1 MKKPTILIVDD
12 EQTNIKLVKA
22 MLIPENYLLI
32 EAASGE
38 KALECVEDNRPDLV
52 LLDVMM
58 PGIDGYEV
66 CRRLKQNEKTRI
78 IPVVMVTALKEKK
91 HRIKAIEAG
100 ADDFLTK
107 PVDQTELQIRVKSL
121 LRLKLYHDALRRSE
135 EKHRLILGA
144 NPDPIILYDMEGK
157 VTYLNPAFTSV
168 FGWTMEELFDRTM
181 EDFVPDEVRSE
192 SNALTDKV
200 LAGER
205 LSGFETHRSS
215 KDGNLIPV
223 SISGAAYHD
232 RGGSPVGVIINLR
245 DITET
250 KKIEAR
256 LQRAHKMEAV
266 GTLAGGVAHD
276 LNNILSGIV
285 SYPELLLMDIPEES
299 PLKKPVLTIQK
310 AGEKAAAIVQDLL
323 TLTRRGVAVA
333 EVVNLRNS
341 VSDYLNS
348 PEFEKL
354 ISYHPN
360 VQVKNELD
368 ADLLNISGSPVHL
381 SKTIM
386 NLVSNAAEAMT
397 HGGEIHISAK
407 NRYVGKPI
415 RGYDDVAE
423 GDYVVLSISDTGVGI
438 SPQDRERIFEPFYT
452 KKVMGRSGTGLG
464 MAVVWGTV
472 KDHKAYI
479 DVDSAEGKGTTFSLY
494 FPVTRKE
501 ATRDES
507 IVPINDYMGKG
518 ESILV
523 VDDVAEQR
531 EIASGML
538 RKLGYSVLSVSSG
551 EEAVRYMNDNTADL
565 VVLDMIMD
573 PGIDGLETYKRII
586 ELHPSQLAII
596 ASGFSETEH
605 ARAAQQLGAGA
616 YVKKPYLLEKIGLA
630 VKHELSNC

>member
-1 MKKPTILIVDD
+1 MKRPTILIVDD

-22 MLIPENYLLI
+22 MLMPEPYLLI
-32 EAASGE
+32 EAVNGE
-38 KALECVEDNRPDLV
+38 NALECVEDARPDLI

-66 CRRLKQNEKTRI
+66 CRRLKQDEKTRI

-107 PVDQTELQIRVKSL
+107 PVDQTELRVRVKSL
-121 LRLKLYHDALRRSE
+121 LRIKSYHEALRRSE
-135 EKHRLILGA
+135 EKHRLILDA

-157 VTYLNPAFTSV
+157 VTYLNSAFTSV
-168 FGWTMEELFDRTM
+168 FGWTMDEFIGRSM
-181 EDFVPDEVRSE
+181 EGFVPDEVRSE
-192 SNALTDKV
+192 TKALSDKV

-205 LSGFETHRSS
+205 LSGFETRRTS
-215 KDGNLIPV
+215 KDGDLIPV

-232 RGGSPVGVIINLR
+232 QDGSPVGIIINLR

-250 KKIEAR
+250 KKIEVR

-276 LNNILSGIV
+276 LNNILSGLV
-285 SYPELLLMDIPEES
+285 SYPELLLMDIAEES

-323 TLTRRGVAVA
+323 TLTRRGVAVT
-333 EVVNLRNS
+333 EVVNLRNII
-341 VSDYLNS
+341 SDYLKS

-360 VQVKNELD
+360 VQVETDLE
-368 ADLLNISGSPVHL
+368 ADLLNIAGSPVHL
-381 SKTIM
+381 SKAIM

-397 HGGEIHISAK
+397 HGGKIRISAK

-423 GDYVVLSISDTGVGI
+423 GDYVVFSISDTGVGI
-438 SPQDRERIFEPFYT
+438 SPRDRERIFEPFYT

-464 MAVVWGTV
+464 MTVVWGTI

-479 DVDSAEGKGTTFSLY
+479 DINSTEGKGTTFSLY

-501 ATRDES
+501 AAKANSSVCID
-507 IVPINDYMGKG
+507 DYMGKG

-531 EIASGML
+531 EIASAML
-538 RKLGYSVLSVSSG
+538 RKLCYSVRSVSSG
-551 EEAVRYMNDNTADL
+551 EEAVEYMNGNTADL
-565 VVLDMIMD
+565 VVLDMIMA
-573 PGIDGLETYKRII
+573 PGIDGLEAYKRIV
-586 ELHPSQLAII
+586 ELHPGQAAII

-605 ARAAQQLGAGA
+605 AREAQKLGAGA

-630 VKHELSNC
+630 VKNELNSC